1 LTQVKA
7 APGGAAEHD
16 DSPRRRVMPR
26 VLVFLI
32 AALAA
37 SPVAAE
43 GAADFFE
50 DGKASLDLRYR
61 FETVEQDDKPATA
74 DANTLR
80 IRLNLASGEV
90 AGFSGQLQADHIE
103 AIGDPQYDDTRNG
116 QVQYPVVADP
126 QGTDLNQAWL
136 QYRGAKD
143 TILRLGRQKISI
155 GNERFV
161 GPVGWRQNEQSFDA
175 VRLDTR
181 ALSGASITYAWVDRV
196 LRVFGP
202 DEGTPPAELSSDS
215 HLLDARITSLTV
227 GALALY
233 GYHLDFRNAPQLSAD
248 TVGARYDGERELR
261 DRIRLGWAI
270 EYAQQQEAGDNAADV
285 DAHYQLVE
293 LKLTFAVTGVTLGH
307 EVLSGDRGT
316 FDAATNP
323 AFQTPLAT
331 LHPFQGWADKF
342 TTTPSA
348 GIEDLYL
355 GVGLKLAG
363 WQGQAV
369 WHEFEAEAT
378 DARYGSELD
387 LVVSRRFRERYEVL
401 AKYADYRADEFLA
414 DTRRFWLQVSAAF

>member
-1 LTQVKA
+1 
-7 APGGAAEHD
+7 
-16 DSPRRRVMPR
+16 MPR
-26 VLVFLI
+26 MLVLLL

-43 GAADFFE
+43 GAADFVE
-50 DGKASLDLRYR
+50 DGKASFDLRYR
-61 FETVEQDDKPATA
+61 FETVEQDDKPESA

-80 IRLNLASGEV
+80 IRLDLASGEV
-90 AGFSGQLQADHIE
+90 AGFSGHLQADHIE
-103 AIGDPQYDDTRNG
+103 ALGDPQYDDTRNG
-116 QVQYPVVADP
+116 QAQYPVVADP

-143 TILRLGRQKISI
+143 TVLRLGRQKISI

-175 VRLDTR
+175 LRLDTR
-181 ALSGASITYAWVDRV
+181 ALPGTSIAYAWVDRV
-196 LRVFGP
+196 MRVFGP
-202 DEGTPPAELSSDS
+202 DEGTPPAGLSSDS
-215 HLLDARITSLTV
+215 HLLDARITSLPV

-248 TVGARYDGERELR
+248 TVGARYDGERDLPESVKF
-261 DRIRLGWAI
+261 GWAI
-270 EYAQQQEAGDNAADV
+270 EYAQQQEAGGNAADV
-285 DAHYQLVE
+285 DAHYE
-293 LKLTFAVTGVTLGH
+293 LLELTLSFPVAGVTLGR
-307 EVLSGDRGT
+307 EILSGERGT
-316 FDAATNP
+316 FDAPTNP

-355 GVGLKLAG
+355 GVSVKLAA
-363 WQGQAV
+363 WKGQAV

-378 DARYGSELD
+378 AARYGSELD

-401 AKYADYRADEFLA
+401 AKYADYRAEELLA
-414 DTRRFWLQVSAAF
+414 DTRKFWLQVSAAF